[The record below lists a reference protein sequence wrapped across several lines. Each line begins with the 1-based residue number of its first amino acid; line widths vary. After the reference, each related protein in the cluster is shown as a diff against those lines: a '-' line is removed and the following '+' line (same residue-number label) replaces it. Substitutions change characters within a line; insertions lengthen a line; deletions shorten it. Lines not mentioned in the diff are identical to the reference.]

1 MSATKKRPT
10 IEIPAPG
17 EWYTPEMKRWLCGYE
32 PVAAAEHIGKLSAY
46 KKGLIS
52 RKAREA
58 AAAANI
64 GWGAGTIEG
73 MGKNTKPHNTSPI
86 QRIKIAQGIGTFPT
100 KAAKSG
106 GQAAT

>member
-1 MSATKKRPT
+1 MTAKKRPAPT

-17 EWYTPEMKRWLCGYE
+17 EWYTPEMKAWLGGYE
-32 PVAAAEHIGKLSAY
+32 PVAAAEQIGKLSAY

-73 MGKNTKPHNTSPI
+73 LGKNTKPHNSSPM
-86 QRIKIAQGIGTFPT
+86 QRIKIARDIGTFPT
-100 KAAKSG
+100 VKAA
-106 GQAAT
+106 